1 MDFNLMWEA
10 IPRIAEGIPVTL
22 LLAAAAIAL
31 GFVIALCSALAI
43 ITNRPV
49 LGSIAKTYIYLFRST
64 PLLIQLF
71 LIYYGL
77 GQLTFIRES
86 FLWPVLQSP
95 MWCSIIALALNTGAF
110 TGEIVRGAF
119 AAVPVGQLEAAKAG
133 GMSWW
138 LSLRRI
144 LFPVGMRIALPSY
157 GNELIMMVK
166 ATALASTV
174 TVLEVTGIAQKMISA
189 TYRPIEIFIVAGIF
203 YLAMNLV
210 LTRVLKTIESRVSK
224 HLQA

>member
-1 MDFNLMWEA
+1 MDYGLMWEA
-10 IPRIAEGIPVTL
+10 VPRIAAGVPVTL
-22 LLAAAAIAL
+22 LLAAAAVAL
-31 GFVIALCSALAI
+31 GFVIAVVSAI
-43 ITNRPV
+43 SIVTNQPV
-49 LGSIAKTYIYLFRST
+49 LSGVARSYIYLFRST
-64 PLLIQLF
+64 PLLVQLF

-77 GQLTFIRES
+77 GQSTIVRES

-110 TGEIVRGAF
+110 SGEIFRGAF

-138 LSLRRI
+138 LSFRRI
-144 LFPVGMRIALPSY
+144 LFPVGMRLALPSY
-157 GNELIMMVK
+157 GNELVMMIK

-174 TVLEVTGIAQKMISA
+174 TVLEVTGIAHKMISA
-189 TYRPIEIFIVAGIF
+189 TYRPIEIFIVAGAF

-210 LTRVLKTIESRVSK
+210 LTRVLNVIEGRVSK
-224 HLQA
+224 HL